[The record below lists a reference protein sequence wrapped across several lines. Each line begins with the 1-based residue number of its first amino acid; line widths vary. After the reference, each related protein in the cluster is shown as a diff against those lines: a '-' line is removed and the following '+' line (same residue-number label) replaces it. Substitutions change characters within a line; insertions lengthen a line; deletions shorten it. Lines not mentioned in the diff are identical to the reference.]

1 MLTLAIDT
9 ATKVCTIALCRDKE
23 ILAEYTIN
31 MGMTHSEGLLPQLD
45 QLLQRA
51 GVQKQDIE
59 LLAVSMGPGSF
70 TAKATELPLGIRNAS
85 GATLI
90 KSGRPFFAG
99 NGRGYGLQ
107 LAVLPARS

>member
-45 QLLQRA
+45 QLLQRT

-59 LLAVSMGPGSF
+59 LFGCKHGTWFLY
-70 TAKATELPLGIRNAS
+70 
-85 GATLI
+85 
-90 KSGRPFFAG
+90 RPAYRSG
-99 NGRGYGLQ
+99 NGRGYGL
-107 LAVLPARS
+107 

>member
-45 QLLQRA
+45 QLLQRT

-59 LLAVSMGPGSF
+59 LY
-70 TAKATELPLGIRNAS
+70 
-85 GATLI
+85 
-90 KSGRPFFAG
+90 RPAYRSG

-107 LAVLPARS
+107 LAVLSARS

>member
-9 ATKVCTIALCRDKE
+9 ATKVCTIALCRDKK

-45 QLLQRA
+45 QLLQR
-51 GVQKQDIE
+51 
-59 LLAVSMGPGSF
+59 
-70 TAKATELPLGIRNAS
+70 
-85 GATLI
+85 
-90 KSGRPFFAG
+90 G

-107 LAVLPARS
+107 LAVLSARS

>member
-45 QLLQRA
+45 QLLQRT

-59 LLAVSMGPGSF
+59 LGCQHGAGFLYRF
-70 TAKATELPLGIRNAS
+70 TYRS
-85 GATLI
+85 
-90 KSGRPFFAG
+90 G

-107 LAVLPARS
+107 LAVLSARS